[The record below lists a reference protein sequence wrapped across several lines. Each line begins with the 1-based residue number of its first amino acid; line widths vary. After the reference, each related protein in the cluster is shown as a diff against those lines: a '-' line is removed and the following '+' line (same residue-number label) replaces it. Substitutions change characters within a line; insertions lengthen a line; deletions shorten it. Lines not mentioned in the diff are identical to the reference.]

1 MEADYQIEESPSYF
15 ESYNVWHPKYN
26 ITEANI
32 GGWLIPRSLVSSNS
46 STKNLIDAMKYI
58 LANGGIVSGV
68 SVNVTR
74 LPDVPNSVNPAWRT
88 TLFNAVVGT

>member
-1 MEADYQIEESPSYF
+1 M
-15 ESYNVWHPKYN
+15 HPQYN

-32 GGWLIPRSLVSSNS
+32 GGRLIPRSLVSSND
-46 STKNLIDAMKYI
+46 STNRLISAMKYI
-58 LANGGIVSGV
+58 LANGGIFSGV

-74 LPDVPNSVNPAWRT
+74 LPDVPNSANPAWRT